1 MYASYKRSRVRFHNI
16 LSGPIPLAKHNFRF
30 TLRLCKRTM
39 RLDKKSATIKDF
51 RLAMNQNLHLF
62 INQLSLESITLS
74 LGGVKPAEKPRKG
87 RLFLSNEI
95 AIAPLF
101 RTINL
106 TSSISVLL
114 IRFRAS
120 RMVPRK
126 SDACS
131 SLIAILTGL
140 LCKGRLLLSMR
151 NNFTLV

>member
-16 LSGPIPLAKHNFRF
+16 LSGPIPLAKHNFRI

-87 RLFLSNEI
+87 RLFLSNRNCYR
-95 AIAPLF
+95 APF
-101 RTINL
+101 PNYQSYIFNL
-106 TSSISVLL
+106 RFAHPVQSISNGSEKVGCL
-114 IRFRAS
+114 F
-120 RMVPRK
+120 
-126 SDACS
+126 
-131 SLIAILTGL
+131 
-140 LCKGRLLLSMR
+140 
-151 NNFTLV
+151 FTYCYSYR